1 MGAAAETLPGFYAP
15 PSSRDRIAVDD
26 DGTPFGRTGA
36 DVVAAEL
43 TGGPWTA
50 MRIHDDP
57 NSTDC
62 SRKRYAVYLRVGSS
76 TFALASGDDLDI
88 GLRLEDCGGWIV
100 DEWHDHAVIAPHAD
114 ASAARALANQGA
126 ARLRAWALSD
136 PVRSG
141 NLFALGAA
149 VRPGD
154 RPAYFYSL
162 FRTIDGNMRVYV
174 RAGGPAYAAGL
185 RSGEVIESI
194 DGKAWWLYGTYPAQ
208 ELAYDGKPH
217 TFEVLQGGRAV
228 DIALRAPFTATASDG
243 E

>member
-1 MGAAAETLPGFYAP
+1 
-15 PSSRDRIAVDD
+15 
-26 DGTPFGRTGA
+26 
-36 DVVAAEL
+36 VVAAEL

-62 SRKRYAVYLRVGSS
+62 STKRYAAYLRVGSS
-76 TFALASGDDLDI
+76 TFALTRGDDLDI

-217 TFEVLQGGRAV
+217 TFEVLQSGRAV